1 MSLTSLYELIKID
14 LMRKGYVMIK
24 KVDLQ
29 HLLEEALLTGADFAE
44 IFIED
49 TKSSSIRVTSGDVT
63 SIDLGNVYGAGV
75 RLILGLDEVYGFTND
90 VTYESILGVVNN
102 LRASFTGELHRVV
115 PLGKKKPFVYH
126 IKKPMDLV
134 PTSEKSK
141 RLQDLSNQIKAYDPR
156 IVQAITQLLETEQRV
171 LIANTLGVY
180 QDDIRTYTRVILM
193 AVAQENGQMQQAFEG
208 PGRYMGFEIFD
219 EVDTVQ
225 LANEVAQSAITLL
238 TAEDMVSQV
247 MPVVLHNA
255 FGGVIFHEACGHPLE
270 ATAVA
275 KGLSPFVGKLGE
287 KVGSDLVT
295 AYDDGNVEG
304 AWGRLSFDDEG
315 KATQKNLLIENG
327 VLKGYLIDY
336 RNARKMKMDPTG
348 SGRRQ
353 SYKYSPT
360 SRMNSTYIA
369 PGKDKFEDI
378 IKDTKY
384 GLFAK
389 KLGGGTVV
397 PATGE
402 FNFAV
407 QEGYMIEDGKLTRP
421 VRGAML
427 IGHGKD
433 ILFKIDK
440 IADNL
445 EFGQGMCGSL
455 SGSIPVDVGQP
466 TIRVSS
472 MTVGGSGGK
481 K

>member
-1 MSLTSLYELIKID
+1 ML
-14 LMRKGYVMIK
+14 K
-24 KVDLQ
+24 KVEIQKLLNESLQ
-29 HLLEEALLTGADFAE
+29 TGADFAE

-49 TKSSSIRVTSGDVT
+49 TESSMIRVISGDVT
-63 SIDLGNVYGAGV
+63 SIDRGNIYGAGV
-75 RLILGLDEVYGFTND
+75 RLIQGVDEVYGFTNH
-90 VTYESILGVVNN
+90 VTYESILGVVKN
-102 LRASFTGELHRVV
+102 LRASFSGELTKTI
-115 PLGKKKPFVYH
+115 PLGDKKPYKNN
-126 IKKPMDLV
+126 IKKPMNSV
-134 PTSEKSK
+134 SVKEKSEV
-141 RLQDLSNQIKAYDPR
+141 LQALSNQIKNYDKR
-156 IVQAITQLLETEQRV
+156 IVQAVSLLLEIEQNV
-171 LIANTLGVY
+171 LIANSEGIY
-180 QDDIRTYTRVILM
+180 QDDKRTYSRVHM
-193 AVAQENGQMQQAFEG
+193 TAVAQENGVMQHAAES

-219 EVDTVQ
+219 AIDAKTY
-225 LANEVAQSAITLL
+225 ANQVAESAITLL
-238 TAEDMVSQV
+238 SADDMTAQV

-270 ATAVA
+270 ATSVA
-275 KGLSPFVGKLGE
+275 KGLSPFVGKLGQ

-295 AYDDGNVEG
+295 AYDDGDVEG
-304 AWGRLSFDDEG
+304 AWGRLSYDDEG
-315 KATQKNLLIENG
+315 KPTQKNLLIEKG

-336 RNARKMKMDPTG
+336 RNARKMKMDTTG

-378 IKDTKY
+378 IRDTKY

-389 KLGGGTVV
+389 KLGGGAVD

-433 ILFKIDK
+433 VLFKIDK
-440 IADNL
+440 VSDNL
-445 EFGQGMCGSL
+445 EFGQGMCGSI

>member
-1 MSLTSLYELIKID
+1 
-14 LMRKGYVMIK
+14 MRKGINMIK
-24 KVDLQ
+24 KTELQ
-29 HLLEEALLTGADFAE
+29 HLLDEALATGADFAE

-49 TKSSSIRVTSGDVT
+49 TKSSVIRVTSGEVT
-63 SIDLGNVYGAGV
+63 SIDLGNVFGAGV
-75 RLILGLDEVYGFTND
+75 RLISGLDEVYGFTND
-90 VTYESILGVVNN
+90 VTYPSILSVVNN
-102 LRASFTGELHRVV
+102 LRASFNGELTKVV
-115 PLGKKKPFVYH
+115 KLGVKKPFTYN
-126 IKKPMDLV
+126 IKRPMEQV
-134 PTSEKSK
+134 HTSEKSK
-141 RLQDLSNQIKAYDPR
+141 RLQDLSKQIKNYDPR
-156 IVQAITQLLETEQRV
+156 IVQAITQLIEVEQKV
-171 LIANTLGVY
+171 LVANSEGIY
-180 QDDIRTYTRVILM
+180 QDDIRTYTRIILM
-193 AVAQENGQMQQAFEG
+193 AVAQENGQMQQAYEG

-219 EVDTVQ
+219 VIDTVA

-238 TAEDMVSQV
+238 TAEDMVPQI

-287 KVGSDLVT
+287 KVGSDIVT
-295 AYDDGNVEG
+295 AYDDGDVPG
-304 AWGRLSFDDEG
+304 AWGRLSYDDEG
-315 KATQKNLLIENG
+315 MPTQKNLLIENG

-336 RNARKMKMDPTG
+336 RNARKMKMATTG

-369 PGKDKFEDI
+369 PGNDKFEDI

-433 ILFKIDK
+433 VLFKIDK
-440 IADNL
+440 VGDNL

>member
-1 MSLTSLYELIKID
+1 MEKDKLQSLLDYA
-14 LMRKGYVMIK
+14 
-24 KVDLQ
+24 
-29 HLLEEALLTGADFAE
+29 LETGADFAE
-44 IFIED
+44 IFLED
-49 TKSSSIRVTSGDVT
+49 TQTSQIRVTSGDVT
-63 SIDLGNVYGAGV
+63 NIDRSNVYGAGV
-75 RLILGLDEVYGFTND
+75 RLLLGLDEVYGYTNL
-90 VTYESILGVVNN
+90 VNESNLKDLISN
-102 LRASFTGELHRVV
+102 LRASFDAKQQTSK
-115 PLGKKKPFVYH
+115 PLGQEKPYVNQV
-126 IKKPMDLV
+126 KRPMLEVDV
-134 PTSEKSK
+134 KEKTDK
-141 RLQDLSNQIKAYDPR
+141 LIHLSNLIKNHDSR
-156 IVQAITQLLETEQRV
+156 IVQAITQLLETEQNV
-171 LIANTLGVY
+171 LVANSHGVY
-180 QDDIRTYTRVILM
+180 QNDLRTYTRVVLM
-193 AVAQENGQMQQAFEG
+193 AVAKEGDQMQQAFEG

-219 EVDTVQ
+219 AIDFDT
-225 LANEVAQSAITLL
+225 LAVEVATSAITLL
-238 TAEDMVSQV
+238 SADDMTSQV
-247 MPVVLHNA
+247 MPVVLHNG

-270 ATAVA
+270 ATSVA
-275 KGLSPFVGKLGE
+275 KGLSPFVGKVGE
-287 KVGSDLVT
+287 KIGSEIVT
-295 AYDDGNVEG
+295 AYDDGDVEN

-315 KATQKNLLIENG
+315 MKTQKNLLIENG

-336 RNARKMKMDPTG
+336 RNSRKMKMDPTG
-348 SGRRQ
+348 SARRQ
-353 SYKYSPT
+353 SYKFSPT

-378 IKDTKY
+378 IKDTAY

-407 QEGYMIEDGKLTRP
+407 QEGYMIENGKLTRP

-433 ILFKIDK
+433 VLFKIDK

-472 MTVGGSGGK
+472 MTVGGSGGQK
-481 K
+481 

>member
-1 MSLTSLYELIKID
+1 
-14 LMRKGYVMIK
+14 
-24 KVDLQ
+24 
-29 HLLEEALLTGADFAE
+29 
-44 IFIED
+44 
-49 TKSSSIRVTSGDVT
+49 
-63 SIDLGNVYGAGV
+63 
-75 RLILGLDEVYGFTND
+75 
-90 VTYESILGVVNN
+90 
-102 LRASFTGELHRVV
+102 
-115 PLGKKKPFVYH
+115 
-126 IKKPMDLV
+126 
-134 PTSEKSK
+134 
-141 RLQDLSNQIKAYDPR
+141 
-156 IVQAITQLLETEQRV
+156 
-171 LIANTLGVY
+171 
-180 QDDIRTYTRVILM
+180 M
-193 AVAQENGQMQQAFEG
+193 AVAQENGLMQQAYEG

-219 EVDTVQ
+219 AIDTRKLALEVAESAVQ
-225 LANEVAQSAITLL
+225 LLS
-238 TAEDMVSQV
+238 AEDMTSQV
-247 MPVVLHNA
+247 MPVVLHNG

-270 ATAVA
+270 ATSVA

-287 KVGSDLVT
+287 KIGSDLVT
-295 AYDDGNVEG
+295 AYDDGNVDN
-304 AWGRLSFDDEG
+304 AWGRLNFDDEG
-315 KATQKNLLIENG
+315 METQKNLLIENG

-336 RNARKMKMDPTG
+336 RNARKMKMKPTG

-433 ILFKIDK
+433 ILFKID
-440 IADNL
+440 
-445 EFGQGMCGSL
+445 Q
-455 SGSIPVDVGQP
+455 
-466 TIRVSS
+466 S
-472 MTVGGSGGK
+472 MLTT
-481 K
+481 

>member
-1 MSLTSLYELIKID
+1 ML
-14 LMRKGYVMIK
+14 K
-24 KVDLQ
+24 KEDLQ
-29 HLLEEALLTGADFAE
+29 KLLNEALSTGADFAE
-44 IFIED
+44 IFLEN
-49 TKSSSIRVTSGDVT
+49 TKSSVIRVTSGDVT
-63 SIDLGNVYGAGV
+63 SIDNGNVYGAGV
-75 RLILGLDEVYGFTND
+75 RLLLGFDEVYGFTNHVD
-90 VTYESILGVVNN
+90 YESILKVIKN
-102 LRASFTGELHRVV
+102 LRASFNGPVHKVK
-115 PLGKKKPFVYH
+115 PLGDAKPYQTSV
-126 IKKPMDLV
+126 KRPMDSV
-134 PTSEKSK
+134 DVKEKSTK
-141 RLQDLSNQIKAYDPR
+141 LQDLSNKIKNYDAR
-156 IVQAITQLLETEQRV
+156 IVQAITQLIETEQQILV
-171 LIANTLGVY
+171 VNSKGVY
-180 QDDIRTYTRVILM
+180 QDDLRTYTRVFFM
-193 AVAQENGQMQQAFEG
+193 AVAQENGQMQQAYEG

-219 EVDTVQ
+219 EIDADQ
-225 LANEVAQSAITLL
+225 LAIEVAQSAIMLL
-238 TAEDMVSQV
+238 SAEDMTPQV

-275 KGLSPFVGKLGE
+275 KGLSPFVGKIGE
-287 KVGSDLVT
+287 KVGSDVVT
-295 AYDDGNVEG
+295 AYDDGNIEG

-315 KATQKNLLIENG
+315 MPTQKNLLIENG

-336 RNARKMKMDPTG
+336 RNSRKMNMDPTG
-348 SGRRQ
+348 SARRQ
-353 SYKYSPT
+353 SYKFSPT
-360 SRMNSTYIA
+360 SRMNSTFIA
-369 PGKDKFEDI
+369 PGKDKYEDI

-433 ILFKIDK
+433 VLFKIDRV
-440 IADNL
+440 ADNL
-445 EFGQGMCGSL
+445 ELGQGMCGSL

>member
-1 MSLTSLYELIKID
+1 
-14 LMRKGYVMIK
+14 
-24 KVDLQ
+24 
-29 HLLEEALLTGADFAE
+29 LLNEALSTGADFAE
-44 IFIED
+44 IFLED
-49 TKSSSIRVTSGDVT
+49 TVSSIIRVISGEVT
-63 SIDLGNVYGAGV
+63 SIDRGNVFGAGV
-75 RLILGLDEVYGFTND
+75 RLIQGVDEVYGFTNQVSYD
-90 VTYESILGVVNN
+90 SILGVVQN
-102 LRASFTGELHRVV
+102 LKASFSGEIHQAIL
-115 PLGKKKPFVYH
+115 LGEKKPYVNH
-126 IKKPMDLV
+126 IKKPMQTV
-134 PTSEKSK
+134 PVGKKSAI
-141 RLQDLSNQIKAYDPR
+141 LQSLSNQIKAYDSR
-156 IVQAITQLLETEQRV
+156 IVQAITQLMETEQKV
-171 LIANTLGVY
+171 LIANSEGIY
-180 QDDIRTYTRVILM
+180 QDDQRTYSRVVFM
-193 AVAQENGQMQQAFEG
+193 AVAQENGLMQQAYESQ
-208 PGRYMGFEIFD
+208 GRYMGFEIFD
-219 EVDTVQ
+219 DIDASAY
-225 LANEVAQSAITLL
+225 ANEVAESAIKLL
-238 TAEDMVSQV
+238 SAEDMTAQV
-247 MPVVLHNA
+247 IPVVLHNG

-270 ATAVA
+270 ATAIA
-275 KGLSPFVGKLGE
+275 KGLSPFVGKIGE
-287 KVGSDLVT
+287 KIGSDIVT

-315 KATQKNLLIENG
+315 KPTQKNLLIDKG

-336 RNARKMKMDPTG
+336 RNGRKMKMEPTG

-353 SYKYSPT
+353 SYKFSPT

-369 PGKDKFEDI
+369 PGTDKFEDI

-433 ILFKIDK
+433 VLFKIDK

-445 EFGQGMCGSL
+445 EFGQGMCGSV
-455 SGSIPVDVGQP
+455 SGTIPVDVGQP

-472 MTVGGSGGK
+472 MTVGGAGGK

>member
-1 MSLTSLYELIKID
+1 MLKKTEIQEL
-14 LMRKGYVMIK
+14 LN
-24 KVDLQ
+24 
-29 HLLEEALLTGADFAE
+29 EALLTGADFAE
-44 IFIED
+44 IFLED
-49 TKSSSIRVTSGDVT
+49 TESSSIRVTSGDVT
-63 SIDLGNVYGAGV
+63 SIDRANVHGAGV
-75 RLILGLDEVYGFTND
+75 RLIQGVDEVYGFTNH
-90 VTYESILGVVNN
+90 VSYESILGVVKN
-102 LRASFTGELHRVV
+102 LRVSFSGELTKVKS
-115 PLGKKKPFVYH
+115 LGEKKPYTDN
-126 IKKPMDLV
+126 IKKPMNSV
-134 PTSEKSK
+134 SVEEKSVV
-141 RLQDLSNQIKAYDPR
+141 LQSLSNQIKNYDAR
-156 IVQAITQLLETEQRV
+156 IVQAITMMLETEQNILV
-171 LIANTLGVY
+171 ANSEGVY
-180 QDDIRTYTRVILM
+180 QDDKRTYTRVMLM
-193 AVAQENGQMQQAFEG
+193 AVAQENGVMQQAYEG

-219 EVDTVQ
+219 AVDMKS
-225 LANEVAQSAITLL
+225 LADEVAKSAIMLL
-238 TAEDMVSQV
+238 SAEDMTAQV
-247 MPVVLHNA
+247 MPVVLHNG

-275 KGLSPFVGKLGE
+275 KGLSPFVGKLGQ

-304 AWGRLSFDDEG
+304 AWGRLSYDDEG
-315 KATQKNLLIENG
+315 KETQKNLLIENG

-336 RNARKMKMDPTG
+336 RNARKMNMDTTG

-353 SYKYSPT
+353 SYKFSPT

-384 GLFAK
+384 GLFAR

-433 ILFKIDK
+433 VLFKIDK
-440 IADNL
+440 VSDNL

>member
-1 MSLTSLYELIKID
+1 ML
-14 LMRKGYVMIK
+14 K
-24 KVDLQ
+24 KEDLQ
-29 HLLEEALLTGADFAE
+29 KLLTEALTTGADFAE
-44 IFIED
+44 IYLED
-49 TKSSSIRVTSGDVT
+49 KVSSVIKVISGEVTSVDRN
-63 SIDLGNVYGAGV
+63 NVYGAGI
-75 RLILGLDEVYGFTND
+75 RLIQGVDEVYGYTNHISYD
-90 VTYESILGVVNN
+90 AILDVVNN
-102 LRASFTGELHRVV
+102 LKASFSGNPNQAK
-115 PLGKKKPFVYH
+115 PLGEKKPYVNS
-126 IKKPMDLV
+126 IKKPMGSV
-134 PTSEKSK
+134 STKEKSEK
-141 RLQDLSNQIKAYDPR
+141 LQALSNKIKNYDPR
-156 IVQAITQLLETEQRV
+156 IVQAITQLTEIEQNV
-171 LIANTLGVY
+171 LIANSNGIY
-180 QDDIRTYTRVILM
+180 QDDKRTYSRVVFM
-193 AVAQENGQMQQAFEG
+193 AVAQENGQMQQAHEG
-208 PGRYMGFEIFD
+208 PGRYMGYEIFD
-219 EVDTVQ
+219 EIDADQ
-225 LANEVAQSAITLL
+225 YALDVAQSAIQLL
-238 TAEDMVSQV
+238 SAEDMVSQV
-247 MPVVLHNA
+247 MPVVLHNG

-275 KGLSPFVGKLGE
+275 KGLSPFVGKVGQ
-287 KVGSDLVT
+287 KIGSDLVT
-295 AYDDGNVEG
+295 AYDDGNVEN
-304 AWGRLSFDDEG
+304 AWGRLNFDDEG
-315 KATQKNLLIENG
+315 KPTQKNLLIENG

-336 RNARKMKMDPTG
+336 RNGRKMNMDPTG

-378 IKDTKY
+378 IEDTKY

-433 ILFKIDK
+433 VLFKIDRV
-440 IADNL
+440 ADNL

-472 MTVGGSGGK
+472 MTVGGAGGK

>member
-1 MSLTSLYELIKID
+1 MLEKN
-14 LMRKGYVMIK
+14 K
-24 KVDLQ
+24 LQ
-29 HLLEEALLTGADFAE
+29 TLLVEALQTGADFAE
-44 IFIED
+44 IFLED
-49 TKSSSIRVTSGDVT
+49 TASSVIRVMNGEVT
-63 SIDLGNVYGAGV
+63 SIDRGNVYGAGV
-75 RLILGLDEVYGFTND
+75 RLLQNTDEVYGFTNE
-90 VTYESILGVVNN
+90 VSYESILTLIQN
-102 LRASFTGELHRVV
+102 LRASFSGPLFTAK
-115 PLGKKKPFVYH
+115 PLGNPKPYVDN
-126 IKKPMDLV
+126 IKRPMESV
-134 PTSEKSK
+134 PVTEKTD
-141 RLQDLSNQIKAYDPR
+141 RLQKLSNIMKSHDPR
-156 IVQAITQLLETEQRV
+156 IVQAIAQLIENRQKV
-171 LIANTLGVY
+171 WVANSEGVY
-180 QDDIRTYTRVILM
+180 QDDVRTYTRVVMM
-193 AVAQENGQMQQAFEG
+193 AASSENGLMQQASEG

-219 EVDTVQ
+219 AVDTEA
-225 LANEVAQSAITLL
+225 LAKEVAISSITLL
-238 TAEDMVSQV
+238 SAEDMVPQV
-247 MPVVLHNA
+247 MPVVLHNG

-287 KVGSDLVT
+287 KVGSDVVT
-295 AYDDGNVEG
+295 AYDDGDVES

-315 KATQKNLLIENG
+315 KQTQKNLLIENG

-336 RNARKMKMDPTG
+336 RNARKMKMAPTG

-353 SYKYSPT
+353 SYKFSPT

-369 PGKDKFEDI
+369 PGTDKYEDI

-407 QEGYMIEDGKLTRP
+407 QEGYLIEDGKLTKP

-427 IGHGKD
+427 IGQGKD
-433 ILFKIDK
+433 VLFKIDRV
-440 IADNL
+440 ADNL
-445 EFGQGMCGSL
+445 EFGQGMCGSQ

-472 MTVGGSGGK
+472 MTVGGAGGK